1 MKEKRNLVDSDAFEM
16 NWEALKKDKK
26 LLGDWPNTVKPKD
39 SADPTWK
46 VPKERGQRVL
56 VALATKM
63 GRKGESTRGVR
74 SWLLA
79 NQPASLEEGA

>member
-1 MKEKRNLVDSDAFEM
+1 MTEKRNFVDSDEFEM
-16 NWEALKKDKK
+16 NWEALEKDYE
-26 LLGDWPNTVKPKD
+26 LLGDWPDTVKPKD

-46 VPKERGQRVL
+46 VPNERGQRVL

-74 SWLLA
+74 TWLLA
-79 NQPASLEEGA
+79 NQPVNLEEGA